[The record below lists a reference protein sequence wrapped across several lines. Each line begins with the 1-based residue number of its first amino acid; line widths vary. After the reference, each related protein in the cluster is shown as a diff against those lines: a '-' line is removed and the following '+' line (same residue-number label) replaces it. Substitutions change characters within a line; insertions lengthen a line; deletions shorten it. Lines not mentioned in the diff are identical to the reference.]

1 MEGWQGCNDLSSSPD
16 WSTPVTYMRLNFQP
30 IADDYSRF
38 HVPTSYEHLVVQQD
52 NALSNI
58 FGSNITVH
66 VASQKA

>member
-1 MEGWQGCNDLSSSPD
+1 
-16 WSTPVTYMRLNFQP
+16 MRLNFQP